1 MKEIDRLVAGGW
13 GVSEAAAGAETAVSL
28 VQVSAVRW
36 LKYTPPPHIPD
47 TCCLSRSLLRCPLLF
62 QINLTS
68 VTMAGDDEELSLL
81 LSTISSQPVTQEDIN
96 SLLFSLP
103 TTTAPS
109 MISYPG
115 YEQFEAELGPHN
127 IADTDM
133 VSSILTTDLYP
144 VLPVPVPEVPR
155 VRSVSVCVS
164 R

>member
-1 MKEIDRLVAGGW
+1 MIALVGTFNKQETGDGPGW
-13 GVSEAAAGAETAVSL
+13 GLLPECETSNFAKIRFQFNQHRTYL
-28 VQVSAVRW
+28 LSA
-36 LKYTPPPHIPD
+36 Y
-47 TCCLSRSLLRCPLLF
+47 SFLRCPLLF

-109 MISYPG
+109 MISYGG
-115 YEQFEAELGPHN
+115 YEQFETELGPHN

-133 VSSILTTDLYP
+133 VSPILTPDLYP

-155 VRSVSVCVS
+155 VRNVSVCVS

>member
-1 MKEIDRLVAGGW
+1 
-13 GVSEAAAGAETAVSL
+13 
-28 VQVSAVRW
+28 
-36 LKYTPPPHIPD
+36 
-47 TCCLSRSLLRCPLLF
+47 
-62 QINLTS
+62 
-68 VTMAGDDEELSLL
+68 MAGDDEELSLL

-115 YEQFEAELGPHN
+115 YEQFEAELSQHN

-144 VLPVPVPEVPR
+144 VLPVPLPEVPR

>member
-1 MKEIDRLVAGGW
+1 
-13 GVSEAAAGAETAVSL
+13 
-28 VQVSAVRW
+28 
-36 LKYTPPPHIPD
+36 
-47 TCCLSRSLLRCPLLF
+47 
-62 QINLTS
+62 
-68 VTMAGDDEELSLL
+68 MAGDDEELSLL

-109 MISYPG
+109 IISYPG

-127 IADTDM
+127 NISDTDM
-133 VSSILTTDLYP
+133 VSSILTSDLYP

>member
-1 MKEIDRLVAGGW
+1 
-13 GVSEAAAGAETAVSL
+13 
-28 VQVSAVRW
+28 
-36 LKYTPPPHIPD
+36 
-47 TCCLSRSLLRCPLLF
+47 
-62 QINLTS
+62 
-68 VTMAGDDEELSLL
+68 MAGDDEELSLL

-115 YEQFEAELGPHN
+115 YEQFEAELASHNN

>member
-1 MKEIDRLVAGGW
+1 
-13 GVSEAAAGAETAVSL
+13 
-28 VQVSAVRW
+28 
-36 LKYTPPPHIPD
+36 
-47 TCCLSRSLLRCPLLF
+47 
-62 QINLTS
+62 
-68 VTMAGDDEELSLL
+68 MAGDEEELSLL

-115 YEQFEAELGPHN
+115 YEQFEAELASHN

>member
-1 MKEIDRLVAGGW
+1 
-13 GVSEAAAGAETAVSL
+13 
-28 VQVSAVRW
+28 
-36 LKYTPPPHIPD
+36 
-47 TCCLSRSLLRCPLLF
+47 
-62 QINLTS
+62 
-68 VTMAGDDEELSLL
+68 MAGDDEELSLL

-115 YEQFEAELGPHN
+115 YEQFEAELSQHN

-144 VLPVPVPEVPR
+144 VLPVPEMPR
-155 VRSVSVCVS
+155 VRNISVCVS

>member
-1 MKEIDRLVAGGW
+1 
-13 GVSEAAAGAETAVSL
+13 
-28 VQVSAVRW
+28 
-36 LKYTPPPHIPD
+36 
-47 TCCLSRSLLRCPLLF
+47 
-62 QINLTS
+62 
-68 VTMAGDDEELSLL
+68 MAGEDEELSLL

-103 TTTAPS
+103 TTAAPS

-115 YEQFEAELGPHN
+115 YEQFEAELAAHNN

>member
-1 MKEIDRLVAGGW
+1 
-13 GVSEAAAGAETAVSL
+13 
-28 VQVSAVRW
+28 
-36 LKYTPPPHIPD
+36 
-47 TCCLSRSLLRCPLLF
+47 
-62 QINLTS
+62 
-68 VTMAGDDEELSLL
+68 MAGDEEELSLL

-115 YEQFEAELGPHN
+115 YEQFEAELAAHNN

-144 VLPVPVPEVPR
+144 VLTVPVPEVPR

>member
-1 MKEIDRLVAGGW
+1 
-13 GVSEAAAGAETAVSL
+13 
-28 VQVSAVRW
+28 
-36 LKYTPPPHIPD
+36 
-47 TCCLSRSLLRCPLLF
+47 
-62 QINLTS
+62 
-68 VTMAGDDEELSLL
+68 MAGDDEELSLL

-115 YEQFEAELGPHN
+115 YEQFEAELASHN
-127 IADTDM
+127 NISDTDM
-133 VSSILTTDLYP
+133 VSHILTSDLYP

>member
-1 MKEIDRLVAGGW
+1 
-13 GVSEAAAGAETAVSL
+13 
-28 VQVSAVRW
+28 
-36 LKYTPPPHIPD
+36 
-47 TCCLSRSLLRCPLLF
+47 
-62 QINLTS
+62 
-68 VTMAGDDEELSLL
+68 MAGDDEELSLL
-81 LSTISSQPVTQEDIN
+81 LSTISSQPVTQEDIH

-109 MISYPG
+109 IISYPG
-115 YEQFEAELGPHN
+115 YEQFEAELAAHN

>member
-1 MKEIDRLVAGGW
+1 
-13 GVSEAAAGAETAVSL
+13 
-28 VQVSAVRW
+28 
-36 LKYTPPPHIPD
+36 
-47 TCCLSRSLLRCPLLF
+47 
-62 QINLTS
+62 
-68 VTMAGDDEELSLL
+68 MAGDDEELSLL
-81 LSTISSQPVTQEDIN
+81 LSTISCQPVTQEDIN

-109 MISYPG
+109 IISYPG
-115 YEQFEAELGPHN
+115 YEQFEAELSQHN

-133 VSSILTTDLYP
+133 VSSILTSDLYP

>member
-1 MKEIDRLVAGGW
+1 
-13 GVSEAAAGAETAVSL
+13 
-28 VQVSAVRW
+28 
-36 LKYTPPPHIPD
+36 
-47 TCCLSRSLLRCPLLF
+47 
-62 QINLTS
+62 
-68 VTMAGDDEELSLL
+68 MAGDDEELSLL
-81 LSTISSQPVTQEDIN
+81 LSTISSQPVTQEDLN

-109 MISYPG
+109 IISYPG
-115 YEQFEAELGPHN
+115 YEQFEAELAAHN

-144 VLPVPVPEVPR
+144 VLPVPVHEVPR

>member
-1 MKEIDRLVAGGW
+1 MV
-13 GVSEAAAGAETAVSL
+13 
-28 VQVSAVRW
+28 
-36 LKYTPPPHIPD
+36 
-47 TCCLSRSLLRCPLLF
+47 
-62 QINLTS
+62 
-68 VTMAGDDEELSLL
+68 GDDEELSLL

-115 YEQFEAELGPHN
+115 YEQFEAELAAHNN

-144 VLPVPVPEVPR
+144 VLPVPVPELPR

>member
-1 MKEIDRLVAGGW
+1 
-13 GVSEAAAGAETAVSL
+13 
-28 VQVSAVRW
+28 
-36 LKYTPPPHIPD
+36 
-47 TCCLSRSLLRCPLLF
+47 
-62 QINLTS
+62 
-68 VTMAGDDEELSLL
+68 MAGDDEELSLL

-96 SLLFSLP
+96 SLLLSLP

-109 MISYPG
+109 MISYGG

-133 VSSILTTDLYP
+133 VSHILTTDLYP

-155 VRSVSVCVS
+155 VRNVSVCVS

>member
-1 MKEIDRLVAGGW
+1 
-13 GVSEAAAGAETAVSL
+13 
-28 VQVSAVRW
+28 
-36 LKYTPPPHIPD
+36 
-47 TCCLSRSLLRCPLLF
+47 
-62 QINLTS
+62 
-68 VTMAGDDEELSLL
+68 MAGDDEELSLL

-115 YEQFEAELGPHN
+115 YEQFEAELASHN

-144 VLPVPVPEVPR
+144 VLPVPLPEVPR

>member
-1 MKEIDRLVAGGW
+1 
-13 GVSEAAAGAETAVSL
+13 
-28 VQVSAVRW
+28 
-36 LKYTPPPHIPD
+36 
-47 TCCLSRSLLRCPLLF
+47 
-62 QINLTS
+62 
-68 VTMAGDDEELSLL
+68 MAGDDEELSLL

-109 MISYPG
+109 NISYPG
-115 YEQFEAELGPHN
+115 YEQFEAELSQHN

>member
-1 MKEIDRLVAGGW
+1 
-13 GVSEAAAGAETAVSL
+13 
-28 VQVSAVRW
+28 
-36 LKYTPPPHIPD
+36 
-47 TCCLSRSLLRCPLLF
+47 
-62 QINLTS
+62 
-68 VTMAGDDEELSLL
+68 MAGDDEELSLL

-115 YEQFEAELGPHN
+115 YEQFEAELASHNN

-133 VSSILTTDLYP
+133 VSHILTTDLYP

>member
-1 MKEIDRLVAGGW
+1 
-13 GVSEAAAGAETAVSL
+13 
-28 VQVSAVRW
+28 
-36 LKYTPPPHIPD
+36 
-47 TCCLSRSLLRCPLLF
+47 
-62 QINLTS
+62 
-68 VTMAGDDEELSLL
+68 MAGDDEELSLL

-115 YEQFEAELGPHN
+115 YEQFEAELAPHN

-155 VRSVSVCVS
+155 GRSVSVCVS

>member
-1 MKEIDRLVAGGW
+1 
-13 GVSEAAAGAETAVSL
+13 
-28 VQVSAVRW
+28 
-36 LKYTPPPHIPD
+36 
-47 TCCLSRSLLRCPLLF
+47 
-62 QINLTS
+62 
-68 VTMAGDDEELSLL
+68 MAGDDEELSLL

-109 MISYPG
+109 MINYGG
-115 YEQFEAELGPHN
+115 YEQFEAELSQNN